1 MKKITVSFKRSQNYK
16 ASRTTYRYFDIAVK
30 NASDWR
36 TSSEIIDKISDKI
49 NDLMGYEAVQP
60 IGCPWEIGNEYG
72 DALCVDIDDDYIMEQ
87 MKEIQHCYKEAKQ
100 IVMKEYR

>member
-1 MKKITVSFKRSQNYK
+1 
-16 ASRTTYRYFDIAVK
+16 
-30 NASDWR
+30 
-36 TSSEIIDKISDKI
+36 
-49 NDLMGYEAVQP
+49 MGYEAVQP